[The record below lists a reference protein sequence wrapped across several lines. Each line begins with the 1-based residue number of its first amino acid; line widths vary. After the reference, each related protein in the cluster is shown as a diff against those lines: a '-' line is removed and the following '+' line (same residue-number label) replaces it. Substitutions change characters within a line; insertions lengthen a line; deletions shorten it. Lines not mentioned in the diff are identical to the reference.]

1 MELGI
6 SVTEQAGFVVLAVT
20 GEVDVYTSPQLRE
33 AFTRII
39 ADGAYRNVVVDLSG
53 VTFLDSSGIGA
64 LVSGRRRLGEGAQ
77 LRLVL
82 TNATMMRLFVLTGLA
97 TVFPIFPSVTE
108 ATA

>member
-6 SVTEQAGFVVLAVT
+6 SVTEHAGFVVLAIT

-33 AFTRII
+33 AFTQVI
-39 ADGAYRNVVVDLSG
+39 AEGADRNVVVDLTG

-64 LVSGRRRLGEGAQ
+64 LVSGRRRLAEGAQ
-77 LRLVL
+77 LRLVSTQPTIL
-82 TNATMMRLFVLTGLA
+82 RLFALTGL
-97 TVFPIFPSVTE
+97 TSVFPTFPTVAE